1 MEDDEVDSQSL
12 LSSLSTAIQSYIST
26 NYSGY
31 MVDDVENDTLCD
43 GSVSGTEVELEDAND
58 MEVGLFFDASDNL
71 IYTANEIDAAT
82 LPQQVTNL
90 ISSNYASY
98 TLDTE
103 AETMTFADGSVW
115 YEVVIEDTA
124 ANSALELTISE
135 GTVVCSEPYDDE
147 D

>member
-1 MEDDEVDSQSL
+1 
-12 LSSLSTAIQSYIST
+12 
-26 NYSGY
+26 